1 MLLRKLEVYGFKSFA
16 DRSEIEFGPGI
27 TTIVGPNGSGKSNVS
42 DAIRWA
48 LGEQSIRTLRGTK
61 TEDVI
66 FAGSSKRR
74 PLGAAEVSLIF
85 DNSDGLLPLE
95 YSEVTITRRAF
106 RTGESEY
113 YINKTQCRLKDI
125 HDLLADTGLGR
136 DSMTVIGQNKIDE
149 LLNAKPEDRRL
160 MFEEA
165 AGITKYKYRKRE
177 ALRKLDETEQNLT
190 RVQDL
195 SGEIENQLEPLAES
209 AERTATFNRYRE
221 QLVSCQATL
230 LLDKLEYSEKMVQ
243 SANLEQTA
251 LSDSE
256 LLASSRL
263 SVIETERERQTT
275 ELNQLDQ
282 TVNSTILAINQTA
295 TEMER
300 SDGRVALFQERIA
313 QGRRDAER
321 ISRELELLKSERE
334 QLSIKLVEIKHL
346 YSSKEMSEIDI
357 TASLEKMLE
366 QDRAINELINKTEAQ
381 IQKGTEHNFD
391 HMQELVTE
399 RNNHRTAERDLA
411 AQKARIASLEKEEHR
426 FLAEFTATKQQAA
439 LIEEDRHNIH
449 STISATNEKASKA
462 AHDKTYILQDLL
474 KIAEQEK
481 TIVAQIDNL
490 SSRVSVLTAMQE
502 EHEGYG
508 RGTKSVLKS
517 SLPWSKGICGA
528 VGQLISVEDR
538 YLTAVEIALGG
549 TLQHVITIND
559 DVAKNAIEF
568 LKSQKLGRT
577 TFLPLNTVRPQKPR
591 ENEMAAAKMEGAI
604 GFASALVRC
613 EPKYQGIVEYLLGRT
628 IVVKDIDC
636 ALRIAKH
643 YAHSVKLVTLEG
655 ELLNPGGSITGGS
668 ATRRDASILG
678 RQNEID
684 FLHSQLTL
692 KSKELESIKSALLE
706 KKTALSVIEKKSEEL
721 ATEKHTLDI
730 KLAEISLRS
739 EKLRMDIERLGSS
752 LKTIH
757 TELNTA
763 NEEEAQLQH
772 KIKLSLVRID
782 NLENQDTH
790 FKQNL
795 DTLQSSFRDYK
806 TQKEALSSAIT
817 DERIRLSALK
827 QELRNLSSEIDKL
840 TQDDL
845 TKASHITAIVEEQQT
860 LAAAGDHLNT
870 QLADELNVRRE
881 TARVKEKLEQERQ
894 TLYDEKLMIMA
905 EMQKTDREAKD
916 LRRKVQN
923 MQAKLHEMQLMSAK
937 YEYEITYCLE
947 QLNDRYELSREQAQ
961 SVRRSES
968 AEELNRLVY
977 ELETHIT
984 QLGAINPAAIDEYSR
999 LKERYDFLQAQLSD
1013 LVSAKEYLSS
1023 IIADID
1029 STMSKQFRAAFAT
1042 INQYFQDTFV
1052 RLFGG
1057 GQASLHMLEPENVLE
1072 SGIEI
1077 FVQPPGKK
1085 QQNLA
1090 LLSGG
1095 ERALTVIALL
1105 FAFLTYRPAPFSV
1118 VDEIDA
1124 ALDEANVQRFSE
1136 FLSDFARNTQ
1146 FIVVTHRKGTMEAAD
1161 VMIGIT
1167 MEESGVSR
1175 LLSVKFM
1182 DKAG

>member
-85 DNSDGLLPLE
+85 DNSDGLLPLD

-149 LLNAKPEDRRL
+149 LLNAKPEERRL

-177 ALRKLDETEQNLT
+177 ALRKLEDTQQNIT

-195 SGEIENQLEPLAES
+195 TGEIENQLSPLAES
-209 AERTATFNRYRE
+209 AERTAEYNQLRE
-221 QLVSCQATL
+221 QLISCQATL
-230 LLDKLEYSEKMVQ
+230 LLDKLEYSEKMLE
-243 SANLEQTA
+243 SADLEQAA
-251 LSDSE
+251 LSESE
-256 LLASSRL
+256 MLASARL
-263 SVIETERERQTT
+263 SVIETERERQTI

-282 TVNSTILAINQTA
+282 DLNNTIAEINQIA
-295 TEMER
+295 TELER
-300 SDGRVALFQERIA
+300 SDGRIALFQEKIA
-313 QGRRDAER
+313 QGQRDLER
-321 ISRELELLKSERE
+321 INKELYNLKNEQTQASSKLAEIKELHSTKEAAANESAACLEQLLGQDKEISERIL
-334 QLSIKLVEIKHL
+334 QI
-346 YSSKEMSEIDI
+346 
-357 TASLEKMLE
+357 
-366 QDRAINELINKTEAQ
+366 EAQ
-381 IQKGTEHNFD
+381 IQSGNDHNFD
-391 HMQELVTE
+391 HIQQLVTE
-399 RNNHRTAERDLA
+399 RNNHRTAERDLT
-411 AQKARIASLEKEEHR
+411 AQKARADNLEKEKQL
-426 FLAEFTATKQQAA
+426 FLKEMTAAFQQTEQVEADGRSLQAA
-439 LIEEDRHNIH
+439 ISSIVAALETGANSKRNIQ
-449 STISATNEKASKA
+449 
-462 AHDKTYILQDLL
+462 QDLAR
-474 KIAEQEK
+474 ITTQEK
-481 TIVAQIDNL
+481 LLVTEIEGL
-490 SSRVSVLTAMQE
+490 SSRVTVLTAMQE
-502 EHEGYG
+502 EYEGYG
-508 RGTKSVLKS
+508 RGTKSVLKNNF
-517 SLPWSKGICGA
+517 PWNKGVCGA
-528 VGQLISVEDR
+528 VGQLLTVEDQ

-549 TLQHVITIND
+549 ALQHVITDTDEIAKQAIN
-559 DVAKNAIEF
+559 F
-568 LKSQKLGRT
+568 LKAQKLGRT
-577 TFLPLNTVRPQKPR
+577 TFLPLNTIKPQKPR
-591 ENEMAAAKMEGAI
+591 ENELAASKTNGAI
-604 GFASALVRC
+604 GFASELVRC
-613 EPKYQGIVEYLLGRT
+613 DPKYRSIIEYLLGRT
-628 IVVKDIDC
+628 IVAKNIED
-636 ALRIAKH
+636 ALRIAKQFS
-643 YAHSVKLVTLEG
+643 HSVKIVTLEG

-668 ATRRDASILG
+668 TGRRDASILG
-678 RQNEID
+678 RQNEIEN
-684 FLHSQLTL
+684 LHSQLL
-692 KSKELESIKSALLE
+692 IKRKEHEGIQINLAEIRAE
-706 KKTALSVIEKKSEEL
+706 LSCAENHLDQLSSQ
-721 ATEKHTLDI
+721 KHAAEI
-730 KLAEISLRS
+730 KLAEVSLRR
-739 EKLRMDIERLGSS
+739 EKLQADAERLDFS
-752 LKTIH
+752 LKTINA
-757 TELNTA
+757 EIEISNQ
-763 NEEEAQLQH
+763 EETHLLH
-772 KIKLSLVRID
+772 KIKAALDLISL
-782 NLENQDTH
+782 LESQDTH

-795 DTLQSSFRDYK
+795 DILQNTFREIK
-806 TQKEALSSAIT
+806 SQKEDLSSLIT
-817 DERIRLSALK
+817 EERIRLSTCK
-827 QELRNLSSEIDKL
+827 QELNS
-840 TQDDL
+840 
-845 TKASHITAIVEEQQT
+845 ITAEINRLIQEELAKADYFKKIHEEQQAIT
-860 LAAAGDHLNT
+860 VLGQ
-870 QLADELNVRRE
+870 QLHRQHAEE
-881 TARVKEKLEQERQ
+881 TSARQDTVCVKEKLEQKRQ
-894 TLYDEKLMIMA
+894 SCYDEKLGVMA

-916 LRRKVQN
+916 LRRKVQT

-937 YEYEITYCLE
+937 YEYELTYCLE
-947 QLNDRYELSREQAQ
+947 QLNERYELTREQAQ
-961 SVRRSES
+961 TVRRSEKT
-968 AEELNRLVY
+968 EELNQLIY
-977 ELETHIT
+977 ALETHIT
-984 QLGAINPAAIDEYSR
+984 QLGPVNPAAIEEYSR
-999 LKERYDFLQAQLSD
+999 LKERYDFLQVQLGD
-1013 LVSAKEYLSS
+1013 LITAKEYLAS
-1023 IIADID
+1023 IVADID
-1029 STMSKQFRAAFAT
+1029 NTMSKQFKAAFAM
-1042 INQYFQDTFV
+1042 ISQYFQDTFI

-1057 GQASLHMLEPENVLE
+1057 GQASIHMLEPENVLE

-1182 DKAG
+1182 EKAG